1 MGMNCPDF
9 DTLMMLL
16 DDELEEERVKEVSEH
31 LRHCSRCRNLID
43 SQRKLETSWRDSF
56 VTPEED
62 KFRIMEWII
71 YRRMNRR
78 ARWKFFVPA
87 AAGIIAV
94 LFGVKLIMDNEP
106 FKGRITELSRESR
119 ADYESYTLRFEYVQ
133 DESTVS
139 DIDGFDSEE
148 TDADGSIPTPVEEL
162 VSAEDVSAETISES
176 VGYGI
181 TEVELAVLQPANEED
196 GPEDSL
202 RGIGSIAQEADRMIA
217 AGGETLTGGAGGSG
231 SAGPGGLVYEEE
243 CEEIE
248 LPQEIVCYGAVEGV
262 CPEEQMDDIDSIT
275 LALDADTAGLTVS
288 GTVPS
293 STGIHEDMEDNRGLN
308 QSCDYYSRLNETS
321 ESEYDIGASKTDIY
335 VKLVFDAGGQPDSS
349 TALLL
354 DSLFASWSDYI
365 PSVYRDT
372 VLVVPLTGISELF
385 EEGSAVPAQTIE

>member
-1 MGMNCPDF
+1 MNCPDF

-16 DDELEEERVKEVSEH
+16 DGELEEERVKEVSEH

-94 LFGVKLIMDNEP
+94 LLGVKLIMDNEP
-106 FKGRITELSRESR
+106 FKGSITELSRESR

-162 VSAEDVSAETISES
+162 VSVEDVSAETISES

-202 RGIGSIAQEADRMIA
+202 RGIGSITQEADRMIA
-217 AGGETLTGGAGGSG
+217 AGGEALTGGAGG

-248 LPQEIVCYGAVEGV
+248 LPGEMVCSGAVEGI
-262 CPEEQMDDIDSIT
+262 CPEEQMDDIACVT
-275 LALDADTAGLTVS
+275 LSTDADTAVFAGS
-288 GTVPS
+288 ETVPS
-293 STGIHEDMEDNRGLN
+293 STGVCEDTEDNSGWN
-308 QSCDYYSRLNETS
+308 QSSDFYSRYHDTS
-321 ESEYDIGASKTDIY
+321 EHDIGASKTDIY